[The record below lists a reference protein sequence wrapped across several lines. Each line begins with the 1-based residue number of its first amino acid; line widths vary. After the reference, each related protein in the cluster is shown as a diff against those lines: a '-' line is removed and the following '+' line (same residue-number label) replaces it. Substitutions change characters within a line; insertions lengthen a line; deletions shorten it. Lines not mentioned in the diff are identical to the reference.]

1 MTQVGFYF
9 VAHFSASRHKHLFI
23 SSVQI
28 DFWEALGFLWLQFAS
43 SVPIGERDATACI
56 TTSYCV
62 SLPQL
67 RMTFSLPLGS
77 LDYAIERGLQKRC
90 PETDIAPSTTRLPPS
105 NSLVPKKKLSLLEG
119 GTKRFKLPLSYASL
133 SHYLEC
139 EKSLHLKLILYL
151 YTYFRVK
158 SSKILR
164 KNTLSAYS
172 LKSALKSSEKSLLY
186 FKKMLFHIQEVYFQ
200 KRYTDSTILKL
211 LRAHSA
217 RIYVCYEIHIA
228 HIDAGLRP
236 IKIELV
242 YTL

>member
-28 DFWEALGFLWLQFAS
+28 DFWKALGFLRIQFAS

-56 TTSYCV
+56 TASYCV

-67 RMTFSLPLGS
+67 RMTFSIPLGS

-90 PETDIAPSTTRLPPS
+90 SETDITPSTTQLPPS

-119 GTKRFKLPLSYASL
+119 GTKRFNLPLSSTRL

-139 EKSLHLKLILYL
+139 EKFLHLKLILYL
-151 YTYFRVK
+151 YTFPIPK
-158 SSKILR
+158 SSK
-164 KNTLSAYS
+164 T
-172 LKSALKSSEKSLLY
+172 
-186 FKKMLFHIQEVYFQ
+186 F
-200 KRYTDSTILKL
+200 
-211 LRAHSA
+211 
-217 RIYVCYEIHIA
+217 
-228 HIDAGLRP
+228 
-236 IKIELV
+236 
-242 YTL
+242 